1 MPKINEMLKE
11 WKSENP
17 PYAFEF
23 YPPRS
28 KEAVEKL
35 YERLVR
41 STFERLRHFFFFQN
55 NITIQESMAEANPL
69 YVDFTWGAGGS
80 TSDLTLELAVQAK
93 KRYGLEPNMH
103 LTCTYNTHF
112 YHSNTTQK

>member
-1 MPKINEMLKE
+1 MIDLQHLTRRRNLKRKMPKINELLKE

-41 STFERLRHFFFFQN
+41 N
-55 NITIQESMAEANPL
+55 
-69 YVDFTWGAGGS
+69 VDV
-80 TSDLTLELAVQAK
+80 SDVSDVSYAHYHTRTGK
-93 KRYGLEPNMH
+93 YGR
-103 LTCTYNTHF
+103 CK
-112 YHSNTTQK
+112 SDVC

>member
-1 MPKINEMLKE
+1 MPKINELLKE

-41 STFERLRHFFFFQN
+41 NVDVLRRSDVSNTNSHTF
-55 NITIQESMAEANPL
+55 ITLLLNTRTQESMAAANPM

-93 KRYGLEPNMH
+93 KRYGLEP
-103 LTCTYNTHF
+103 TCI
-112 YHSNTTQK
+112 

>member
-1 MPKINEMLKE
+1 MPKINELLKE

-41 STFERLRHFFFFQN
+41 NFDVSDVATFLL
-55 NITIQESMAEANPL
+55 II
-69 YVDFTWGAGGS
+69 
-80 TSDLTLELAVQAK
+80 
-93 KRYGLEPNMH
+93 
-103 LTCTYNTHF
+103 
-112 YHSNTTQK
+112 HSNTTGKYGRCKSDVR

>member
-1 MPKINEMLKE
+1 MPKINELLKE

-41 STFERLRHFFFFQN
+41 STFERLHTFFKTTSRYRKVWPRQ
-55 NITIQESMAEANPL
+55 IRCMLILRGVQ
-69 YVDFTWGAGGS
+69 VD
-80 TSDLTLELAVQAK
+80 LRVI
-93 KRYGLEPNMH
+93 
-103 LTCTYNTHF
+103 
-112 YHSNTTQK
+112 